1 MWTVTE
7 NDFNEIKSWGL
18 EKNPFAAID
27 DYSHEKEAMRCNNE
41 EHLRAHNDYIQKRL
55 DYIKSKDFNDYYKSE
70 SKPIDHLRWRYL
82 MNRKAWFIMPL
93 GWDEIAKNGNVI
105 IDFGCGDGDTVQR
118 LTDFVDSYWN
128 LNQVKP
134 RKIKI
139 IGLDLN
145 PSRIDNAKNLVK
157 TTNKNIEI
165 EFRVADLVG
174 SKFPFQDCYC
184 DYGICTGV
192 LEILDNVQYKTFV
205 KEMCRLTST
214 GIYIEDLYD
223 EYPGGYPRDD
233 IADEFMFYGFK
244 LKRRE
249 IILTEPFQSNGLSDP
264 KKLWPIL
271 KDQNLYFEK
280 S

>member
-18 EKNPFAAID
+18 EENPFAAID
-27 DYSHEKEAMRCNNE
+27 DYSQEKEVMRCNNE
-41 EHLRAHNDYIQKRL
+41 EHLRAHNEYIQKRL

-70 SKPIDHLRWRYL
+70 FKPIDHLRWRYL

-118 LTDFVDSYWN
+118 LADFVDSYWIS
-128 LNQVKP
+128 NQAKP

-165 EFRVADLVG
+165 EFQVADLVG
-174 SKFPFQDCYC
+174 SKFPFQNCYC
-184 DYGICTGV
+184 DYGLCTGV

-249 IILTEPFQSNGLSDP
+249 IILTEPFKSDKLSDP